1 MLLSCGHRTVSIF
14 FSSNS
19 FVSAATLSILRRP
32 FEDYQS
38 ATVIFQFL
46 SKRRRTVP
54 RFFPPLRGS
63 RGAIYYPIVPRD
75 AKTVRFR
82 RHVEKILAGRVRVP
96 KNASFT
102 ETFVRELVKFPHG
115 HDDQVDAMT
124 QFMDWLERQEETD
137 FSKPNVAQRP
147 LGVRTREPDY
157 GASIP
162 TRTHLRN
169 RRDEILPAA
178 GWLSIAKPQLYN
190 PPFPEVKAWVT
201 Y

>member
-1 MLLSCGHRTVSIF
+1 M
-14 FSSNS
+14 
-19 FVSAATLSILRRP
+19 
-32 FEDYQS
+32 
-38 ATVIFQFL
+38 
-46 SKRRRTVP
+46 
-54 RFFPPLRGS
+54 
-63 RGAIYYPIVPRD
+63 PRD

-96 KNASFT
+96 KYASFI
-102 ETFVRELVKFPHG
+102 EKFIRELAKFPHG

-137 FSKPNVAQRP
+137 FSKPNFAQRP

-162 TRTHLRN
+162 TRLPQSEGRN
-169 RRDEILPAA
+169 PPGRGLAV
-178 GWLSIAKPQLYN
+178 IAKPQLYN